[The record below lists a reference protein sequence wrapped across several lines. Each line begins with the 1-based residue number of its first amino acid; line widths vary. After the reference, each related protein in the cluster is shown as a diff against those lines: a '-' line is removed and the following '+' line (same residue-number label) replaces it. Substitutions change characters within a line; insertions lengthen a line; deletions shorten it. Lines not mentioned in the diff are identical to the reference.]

1 MYVGE
6 GDRSQN
12 DATVSM
18 RPSRVFVHGTP
29 LEPDTRRFGGGGGR
43 YRSRQKCVV
52 KRRLGVLKSLDR
64 CH

>member
-29 LEPDTRRFGGGGGR
+29 LEPDTRRFGGGGEDIE
-43 YRSRQKCVV
+43 V
-52 KRRLGVLKSLDR
+52 DR
-64 CH
+64 NVW